1 MIISEYIEFKY
12 YGKIHRFDV
21 KTFKTLNQT
30 LDWIFLTIFYFFW
43 FFAQSQSFVFLK
55 ENY

>member
-30 LDWIFLTIFYFFW
+30 LD
-43 FFAQSQSFVFLK
+43 
-55 ENY
+55 